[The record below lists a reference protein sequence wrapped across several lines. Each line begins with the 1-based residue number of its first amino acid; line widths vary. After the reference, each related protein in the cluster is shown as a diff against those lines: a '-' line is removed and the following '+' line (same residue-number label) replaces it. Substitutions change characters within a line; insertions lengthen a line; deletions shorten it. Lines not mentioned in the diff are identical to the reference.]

1 MLSIMY
7 FLRKEMKDNCS
18 KAVQSVVLN
27 FWAILLFRIVMV
39 DFESILAFK
48 I

>member
-7 FLRKEMKDNCS
+7 LLRKEMNVNCS
-18 KAVQSVVLN
+18 KAVQSVVLD

-39 DFESILAFK
+39 DFEIIPVFK